1 MNGILFSFEGIDG
14 SGKTTQVGL
23 LADALRER
31 GLVVNCLREPGGTAL
46 GEKVRSLLLEPSDE
60 PPVPLAELLLFSAAR
75 AQIVQTRVLPALAR
89 GEVVILDR
97 FFDATFAYQGFGR
110 NLSLDAIVALEGIA
124 AGIAPRRTWFLDVP
138 LEVAATRRGGRGGGA
153 DRMEA
158 EAEAFRQ
165 RVRDGYLERAKNSPE
180 RVQVVDASVPVG
192 QIHGEILTDAL
203 QILGK
208 AGSAS

>member
-1 MNGILFSFEGIDG
+1 MTGILFSFEGIDG
-14 SGKTTQVGL
+14 SGKTTQVSL
-23 LADALRER
+23 LAQSLRER

-46 GEKVRSLLLEPSDE
+46 GEKIRSLLLEPADE

-110 NLSLDAIVALEGIA
+110 GISLEAIVALEAIA
-124 AGIAPRRTWFLDVP
+124 APVVPARTWFLDVP
-138 LEVAATRRGGRGGGA
+138 LEIAAQRRGGRGEVA

-165 RVRDGYLERAKNSPE
+165 RVREGYLERARKAPQ
-180 RVQVVDASVPVG
+180 RVRVVDASVSVEAIQAG
-192 QIHGEILTDAL
+192 ILTDAL
-203 QILGK
+203 QIWAREG
-208 AGSAS
+208 

>member
-1 MNGILFSFEGIDG
+1 MTGILFSFEGIDG
-14 SGKTTQVGL
+14 SGKTTQVSL
-23 LADALRER
+23 LAQSLRER

-46 GEKVRSLLLEPSDE
+46 GEKIRSLLLEPAEE

-110 NLSLDAIVALEGIA
+110 GISLEAIVALEAIA
-124 AGIAPRRTWFLDVP
+124 APVVPARTWFLDVP
-138 LEVAATRRGGRGGGA
+138 LEIAAQRRGGRGEAA
-153 DRMEA
+153 DRMES

-165 RVRDGYLERAKNSPE
+165 RVREGYLERARNAPQ
-180 RVQVVDASVPVG
+180 RVRVVDASVSVEAIQAG
-192 QIHGEILTDAL
+192 ILSDAL
-203 QILGK
+203 QMWAREG
-208 AGSAS
+208 